1 MRGKLS
7 PGDCTKSISMI
18 TVDVH
23 NRDIVKKMIDEKA
36 ENASVFTWQSQL
48 RYRLDDHGECVIQ
61 IAEYVVCW
69 EVWWM
74 KITIT
79 RFQVW

>member
-1 MRGKLS
+1 VRGKLS

-36 ENASVFTWQSQL
+36 ENASVFT
-48 RYRLDDHGECVIQ
+48 
-61 IAEYVVCW
+61 
-69 EVWWM
+69 
-74 KITIT
+74 
-79 RFQVW
+79 